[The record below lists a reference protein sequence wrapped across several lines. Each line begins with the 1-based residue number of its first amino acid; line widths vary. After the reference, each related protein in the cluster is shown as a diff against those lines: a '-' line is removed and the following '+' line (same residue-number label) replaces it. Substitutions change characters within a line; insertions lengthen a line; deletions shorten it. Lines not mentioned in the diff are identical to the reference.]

1 MRIRSVHIENF
12 RGIEFF
18 EVTDLHDLVVI
29 AGPNGCG
36 KTCVLDGIRLLKSV
50 YGGYFANE
58 WQTWFGEFQ
67 INVADAEGML
77 HLFRDRTIPLRISAD
92 LELSDEERSYIDIHA
107 EDILRP
113 IIWQSVVGRNVE
125 SGLSISADEISRY
138 SQSVTTRIQAE
149 AAQLRNGIQTNI
161 HKAGL
166 TISPTPQIAVEPEP
180 VLQVIFQTYSP
191 RKLGVIDYHSSSRVY
206 EREMLGQ
213 VNLNLENVTQQ
224 RRAHS
229 LYNSREKYRNVKTE
243 LAANYVLG
251 VIASKATQSEI
262 PDVNSTLSEL
272 FRIFFPGK
280 QYLGPVPQPNGKAGF
295 PGPIAV
301 RRSARYR

>member
-280 QYLGPVPQPNGKAGF
+280 QYLGPEQETNGK
-295 PGPIAV
+295 P
-301 RRSARYR
+301 